1 LTTSRLLGDTARRS
15 AVAFDGMK
23 MKVAI
28 QPDAEPEIRSA
39 GPDVK
44 FDIRDDLTNR

>member
-28 QPDAEPEIRSA
+28 QPDAEPEIQALLSTPGA
-39 GPDVK
+39 AQ
-44 FDIRDDLTNR
+44 L